1 MRRGLAILALSLLL
15 VACAQRA
22 APPGPG
28 PAEPQLTDL
37 SFVTHD
43 GLRLPYRSWLPEK
56 EPVAVIAALHGF
68 NDYSKAFDSPT
79 KTWVELGIATYAYD
93 QRGFGAGP
101 HPGLWAGSAA
111 LRRDLRTFIGL
122 LRQTH
127 PGVPVYL
134 LGESMGGAVVAATLA
149 APDPPEV
156 SGAILSAPAVWGRDT
171 QPWYQRAALWMGERL
186 VPGWTPSGGDLDI
199 QASDNIEM
207 LIALG
212 RDPLVIKETR
222 IDTVAGLVD
231 LMDEALAAAPR
242 LDQRLLVLY
251 GAKDELIPWSPTLRF
266 WEALPPEAA
275 ERQTFAYYA
284 EGWHMLLRDLQALTV
299 ISDVASW
306 ILAPD
311 ARLPS
316 GAVAAGKMKLK
327 EAAGQEAEAGGSGS
341 PPARPGRVAAQAP

>member
-1 MRRGLAILALSLLL
+1 MRGLAVLALSLLL
-15 VACAQRA
+15 ALAACARQA

-28 PAEPQLTDL
+28 PTEPQLTDL
-37 SFVTHD
+37 SFVTED
-43 GLRLPYRSWLPEK
+43 GLRLPYRSWLPEEGAPK
-56 EPVAVIAALHGF
+56 AVIAALHGF
-68 NDYSKAFDSPT
+68 NDYSKAFESPAA
-79 KTWVELGIATYAYD
+79 TWAELGIATYAYD

-101 HPGLWAGSAA
+101 SPGLWAGSPV
-111 LRRDLRTFIGL
+111 LREDLRTFIEL
-122 LRQTH
+122 LRRQH
-127 PGVPVYL
+127 PGVPLYL

-149 APDPPEV
+149 APDPLEV
-156 SGAILSAPAVWGRDT
+156 AGAILSAPAVWGRDT
-171 QPWYQRAALWMGERL
+171 QPWYQRAALWIGERL
-186 VPGWTPSGGDLDI
+186 VPGWTPTGGDLDI

-231 LMDEALAAAPR
+231 LMDEALAAAPK

-251 GAKDELIPWSPTLRF
+251 GAKDELIPWAPTYRF
-266 WEALPPEAA
+266 LKALPERAA
-275 ERQTFAYYA
+275 ARQSFAYYA

-311 ARLPS
+311 ERLPS
-316 GAVAAGKMKLK
+316 GAVAAGELKLK
-327 EAAGQEAEAGGSGS
+327 EAAEEE
-341 PPARPGRVAAQAP
+341 